1 MTSGDVV
8 RVLDDPSWGY
18 GPIGHVFLM
27 TSGWVKVALDEPVR
41 ASRTYDGAYF
51 WFQESELE
59 VVDVGKWEKA
69 TEDAA

>member
-27 TSGWVKVALDEPVR
+27 TGGWVKVALDAPQ
-41 ASRTYDGAYF
+41 DGEAYF

-59 VVDVGKWEKA
+59 VVDVGKWERA